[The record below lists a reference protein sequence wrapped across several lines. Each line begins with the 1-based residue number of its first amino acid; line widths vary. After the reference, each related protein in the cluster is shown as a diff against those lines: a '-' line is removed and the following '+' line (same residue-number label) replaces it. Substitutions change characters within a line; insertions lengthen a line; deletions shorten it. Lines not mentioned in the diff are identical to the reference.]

1 MGQMGSGYWSF
12 CLADWKLRASH
23 DLIPRFD
30 NSLGLTELRKVLHL
44 CLLIYYKGY
53 NWTTAKWKGCVEQGM
68 RGKESRVAI
77 SSLGAPL
84 HTPSTSVHS
93 PTQMSLNASIEGF
106 FLRFPYVVWW
116 IKSLAIGDWMW
127 FPAPLSFRGGRWME
141 GEVLLIVLTLYSED
155 WFFWPSTATLKLPSS
170 VIYLFIYYL
179 YLFTRVALLAWT
191 QVWSKGF
198 IMNKRLAYHL
208 GNSKGLRSPMP
219 GAWDIHQI
227 LFNLYYTTQTQWR
240 RE

>member
-1 MGQMGSGYWSF
+1 MERVCWTRYEGQRKQSSYFFSG
-12 CLADWKLRASH
+12 C
-23 DLIPRFD
+23 
-30 NSLGLTELRKVLHL
+30 
-44 CLLIYYKGY
+44 
-53 NWTTAKWKGCVEQGM
+53 TTPYSQH
-68 RGKESRVAI
+68 I
-77 SSLGAPL
+77 SAFTNPDVSKRQHWG
-84 HTPSTSVHS
+84 
-93 PTQMSLNASIEGF
+93 I